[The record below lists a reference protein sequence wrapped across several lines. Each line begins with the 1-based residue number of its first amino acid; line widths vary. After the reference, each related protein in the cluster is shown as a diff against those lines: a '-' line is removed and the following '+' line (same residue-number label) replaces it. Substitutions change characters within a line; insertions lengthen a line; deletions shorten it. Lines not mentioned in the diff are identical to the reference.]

1 MFKQIDT
8 KYAMIILAVI
18 IILCIIIGLVV
29 LNMAADKH
37 MIEYITQEYKKLYIR
52 NYELEQ
58 ENENLR
64 KINIK
69 LREENVSIGKQLD
82 KFLGE
87 WLLWIY

>member
-18 IILCIIIGLVV
+18 KIIVLCIIIGLVV

-37 MIEYITQEYKKLYIR
+37 ITHEYKKLYIR

-64 KINIK
+64 KINIR
-69 LREENVSIGKQLD
+69 LREENISIGKQLD

-87 WLLWIY
+87 

>member
-8 KYAMIILAVI
+8 KYAMIILAVVI
-18 IILCIIIGLVV
+18 VLCVIIGLVV

-37 MIEYITQEYKKLYIR
+37 ITQEYKKLYIR

-69 LREENVSIGKQLD
+69 LREENISIGKQLD